1 VEITDGMLLAESLE
15 YARLI
20 VNSDCTEVIEVMK
33 QGDTVIH
40 AWTSCC
46 YLRRLRF
53 SLQGVCGDSF

>member
-33 QGDTVIH
+33 QG
-40 AWTSCC
+40 
-46 YLRRLRF
+46 
-53 SLQGVCGDSF
+53 